1 MTNSIQEI
9 EQAKVLLVIGSNT
22 TEAHPVIS
30 YYMKRAHRRG
40 ATLIVCDP
48 RVIDLCRWA
57 DIHVQHRIGS
67 DIALVN
73 GLMHEI
79 IEQGW
84 ADTEF
89 IEQHTEGFDELKA
102 TVERYP
108 VERAAEISGVP
119 AEQIRRVARVLGEAE
134 SAGVYYTLGI
144 TEHISGTA
152 NVEALANLQM
162 LLGNLGKPSAGL
174 NPLRGQNNVQGAC
187 DVGALPNVYHNYQRV
202 DDADVAAKFEQ
213 AWGRPGLSR
222 TPGLTIPSMM
232 DGLEDGSLRAL
243 YVFGENI
250 VMSEPNTHRTER
262 LLRDAELVIVNDIFP
277 NETTAFADV
286 VFPAT
291 SWAEV
296 DGTFTNTER
305 RVQRVRK
312 ALEPPGEAR
321 DDWWIFAE
329 LSKRLGHD
337 PGFTSAAGIWEE
349 LRELGTSY
357 RGITWERCAEVGI
370 QWPAPTLDHPG
381 TPYLHPGGKFTRGR
395 GRFVPT
401 EWVPPSELP
410 DDEFPLVL
418 STGRRLWH
426 YHTGTQTHR
435 SIGFDEVC
443 GEELIEISPD
453 DAGRLGIA
461 DGEMVRVTSRRGS
474 VLVRAWVTD
483 RSPVGICWMAFHF
496 PEAHANVL
504 TTEAGDPITQTP
516 ELKHCAIRVDK
527 VPVAP
532 GAADAVDGAGVTA
545 ASATVAA
552 PGSALEG
559 VAS

>member
-9 EQAKVLLVIGSNT
+9 EQAEVMLVIGSNT

-30 YYMKRAHRRG
+30 YYMKRARKRG

-57 DIHVQHRIGS
+57 DVHVQHRIGS

-73 GLMHEI
+73 GLMREI
-79 IEQGW
+79 IANGW
-84 ADTEF
+84 ADEAF
-89 IEQHTEGFDELKA
+89 IAEHTEGYEAVRDV
-102 TVERYP
+102 VEAYDLEMTSR
-108 VERAAEISGVP
+108 ITGVP
-119 AEQIRRVARVLGEAE
+119 ADLIRRVARILGEAG

-187 DVGALPNVYHNYQRV
+187 DVGALPNVFQNYQKV
-202 DDADVAAKFEQ
+202 DDPEVIAKFEQ
-213 AWGRPGLSR
+213 AWGRPGLSPAVGR
-222 TPGLTIPSMM
+222 NIPAML
-232 DGLEDGSLRAL
+232 GGIEDGSVRAL

-250 VMSEPNTHRTER
+250 VMSEPNTNRTSR
-262 LLRDAELVIVNDIFP
+262 LLEAADLVIVNDIFET
-277 NETTAFADV
+277 ETTAFADV

-291 SWAEV
+291 SWAEGE
-296 DGTFTNTER
+296 GTYTNTER

-312 ALEPPGEAR
+312 AVEPPGEAR
-321 DDWWIFAE
+321 DDWWIFQE
-329 LSKRLGHD
+329 LGRRLGHD
-337 PGFTSAAGIWEE
+337 MGFAGPADIWEE

-357 RGITWERCAEVGI
+357 HGITWERCEEVGI

-381 TPYLHPGGKFTRGR
+381 TPYLHMGGRFTRGK
-395 GRFVPT
+395 GRFVPV

-426 YHTGTQTHR
+426 YHTGTQTRR
-435 SIGFDEVC
+435 SAGFEEVS
-443 GEELIEISPD
+443 GEELIEISPA
-453 DAGRLGIA
+453 DAERLGIA
-461 DGEMVRVTSRRGS
+461 DGEMVRVSSRRGS
-474 VLVRAWVTD
+474 VDVRAWVTH
-483 RSPVGICWMAFHF
+483 RSPPGVCWMAFHF
-496 PEAHANVL
+496 REAHANVL
-504 TTEAGDPITQTP
+504 TIEAGDPVTQTP
-516 ELKHCAIRVDK
+516 ELKHCAIRVDRLPATDDPPTAVRATGAVESVEP
-527 VPVAP
+527 VPR
-532 GAADAVDGAGVTA
+532 
-545 ASATVAA
+545 
-552 PGSALEG
+552 
-559 VAS
+559 

>member
-1 MTNSIQEI
+1 MTNSIREI
-9 EQAKVLLVIGSNT
+9 EQANVLLVIGSNT

-30 YYMKRAHRRG
+30 YYMKRAHKRG

-48 RVIDLCRWA
+48 RTIDLCRWA

-84 ADTEF
+84 ADQAF
-89 IEQHTEGFDELKA
+89 IDAHTEGFDAVRE
-102 TVERYP
+102 TVGRYP
-108 VERAAEISGVP
+108 VERASEITGVP
-119 AEQIRRVARVLGEAE
+119 ADLIRRVARVLGEAE

-162 LLGNLGKPSAGL
+162 LLGNIGKPGAGL

-187 DVGALPNVYHNYQRV
+187 DVGALPDVYVNYQRV
-202 DDADVAAKFEQ
+202 DNPEVAAKFEQ
-213 AWGRPGLSR
+213 AWGRPGLSTTAGR
-222 TPGLTIPSMM
+222 NIPAML
-232 DGLEDGSLRAL
+232 GGIEDGSLRAL

-250 VMSEPNTHRTER
+250 VMSEPNTNRTTA
-262 LLRDAELVIVNDIFP
+262 LLQAAELVIVNDIFET
-277 NETTAFADV
+277 ETTAFADV

-291 SWAEV
+291 SWAEA
-296 DGTFTNTER
+296 DGTYTNTER
-305 RVQRVRK
+305 RVQRVRP
-312 ALEPPGEAR
+312 AIRPPGEAR

-329 LSKRLGHD
+329 LARRLGHD
-337 PGFTSAAGIWEE
+337 LGFSGPAGIWEE

-357 RGITWERCAEVGI
+357 HGITWERCDEVGV

-381 TPYLHPGGKFTRGR
+381 TPYLHMGGEFTRGR
-395 GRFVPT
+395 GRFVPVD
-401 EWVPPSELP
+401 WVPPYELP
-410 DDEFPLVL
+410 DEEYPLVL

-435 SIGFDEVC
+435 SAGFDEVS
-443 GEELIEISPD
+443 GEELFEISPA
-453 DAGRLGIA
+453 DAERLGIA
-461 DGEMVRVTSRRGS
+461 DGETVRVISRRGS
-474 VLVRAWVTD
+474 VDVRAWVTH
-483 RSPVGICWMAFHF
+483 RSPPGVCWMAFHF
-496 PEAHANVL
+496 AKAHANVL

-516 ELKHCAIRVDK
+516 ELKHCAIRVEK
-527 VPVAP
+527 LVP
-532 GAADAVDGAGVTA
+532 AGTP
-545 ASATVAA
+545 AT
-552 PGSALEG
+552 LDG

>member
-9 EQAKVLLVIGSNT
+9 EQAKVMLVIGSNT

-30 YYMKRAHRRG
+30 YFMKRAQKKG

-48 RVIDLCRWA
+48 RTIDLCRWA

-79 IEQGW
+79 ISGGW
-84 ADTEF
+84 ADQDF
-89 IEQHTEGFDELKA
+89 IEQHTEGFEA
-102 TVERYP
+102 AREAVERYP
-108 VERAAEISGVP
+108 VERASEITGVP
-119 AEQIRRVARVLGEAE
+119 ADLIRRVARVLGEAE

-162 LLGNLGKPSAGL
+162 LLGNIGKPGAGL

-187 DVGALPNVYHNYQRV
+187 DVGALPGVYQNYQKV
-202 DDADVAAKFEQ
+202 DSPEVAAKFER
-213 AWGRPGLSR
+213 AWSRPGLSTTVGR
-222 TPGLTIPSMM
+222 TIPSMLS
-232 DGLEDGSLRAL
+232 GLEDGSLRAL

-250 VMSEPNTHRTER
+250 VMSEPNSNRTAA
-262 LLRDAELVIVNDIFP
+262 LLDEAELVIVNDIFET
-277 NETTAFADV
+277 ETTAFADV

-291 SWAEV
+291 SWAEA
-296 DGTFTNTER
+296 DGTYTNTER
-305 RVQRVRK
+305 RVQRVRP
-312 ALEPPGEAR
+312 AIRPPGEAR

-329 LSKRLGHD
+329 LARRLGHD
-337 PGFTSAAGIWEE
+337 LGFSGPAGIWEE

-357 RGITWERCAEVGI
+357 HGITWERCDDVGV

-381 TPYLHPGGKFTRGR
+381 TPYLHMGGQFTRGR
-395 GRFVPT
+395 GRFVPV
-401 EWVPPSELP
+401 EWVPPAEMP
-410 DDEFPLVL
+410 DEEYPLVL

-435 SIGFDEVC
+435 SAGFDEVS
-443 GEELIEISPD
+443 GEELFEISPA
-453 DAGRLGIA
+453 DAERLGIA
-461 DGEMVRVTSRRGS
+461 DGETVRVTSRRGS
-474 VLVRAWVTD
+474 VDVRAWVTH
-483 RSPVGICWMAFHF
+483 RSPPGVCWMAFHF
-496 PEAHANVL
+496 AKAHANVL

-516 ELKHCAIRVDK
+516 ELKHCAVRVEK
-527 VPVAP
+527 LVPAGEAPAEKVAP
-532 GAADAVDGAGVTA
+532 AGK
-545 ASATVAA
+545 VA
-552 PGSALEG
+552 L
-559 VAS
+559 

>member
-30 YYMKRAHRRG
+30 YYMKRARKRG

-48 RVIDLCRWA
+48 RAIDLVRWA
-57 DIHVQHRIGS
+57 DIHVPHRIGS
-67 DIALVN
+67 DIALIN

-79 IEQGW
+79 IAQGW
-84 ADTEF
+84 ADQAF
-89 IEQHTEGFDELKA
+89 IDEHTEGFEDVRA
-102 TVERYP
+102 TVDRYP
-108 VERAAEISGVP
+108 VERASEITGVP
-119 AEQIRRVARVLGEAE
+119 ADLLRRVARILGEAE

-162 LLGNLGKPSAGL
+162 LLGNLGKPGAGL

-187 DVGALPNVYHNYQRV
+187 DVGALPNVYQNYQRV
-202 DDADVAAKFEQ
+202 DSPEVAAKFEQ

-222 TPGLTIPSMM
+222 TVGRSIPSMM
-232 DGLEDGSLRAL
+232 DGLEDGTLRAL

-250 VMSEPNTHRTER
+250 VMTEPNTTRTSA
-262 LLRDAELVIVNDIFP
+262 LLEAAELVIVNDIF
-277 NETTAFADV
+277 ETETSAFADV

-291 SWAEV
+291 SWGEV
-296 DGTFTNTER
+296 DGTYTNTER
-305 RVQRVRK
+305 RIQRVRP
-312 ALEPPGEAR
+312 ALQPPGEAR

-329 LSKRLGHD
+329 LSRRLGHD
-337 PGFTSAAGIWEE
+337 LGFSGPADIWEE

-357 RGITWERCAEVGI
+357 HGITWERCETVGI

-381 TPYLHPGGKFTRGR
+381 TPYLHAGGQFTRGR
-395 GRFVPT
+395 GRFVPV
-401 EWVPPSELP
+401 EWVPPFELP
-410 DDEFPLVL
+410 DDEYPLVL

-426 YHTGTQTHR
+426 YHSGTQTHR
-435 SIGFDEVC
+435 SAGFDEVF

-453 DAGRLGIA
+453 DAARLGIA
-461 DGEMVRVTSRRGS
+461 DRDMVRVTSRRGS
-474 VLVRAWVTD
+474 VDVRAWVTH
-483 RSPVGICWMAFHF
+483 RSPPGVCWMAFHF
-496 PEAHANVL
+496 GNANANLL
-504 TTEAGDPITQTP
+504 TTEAGDAVTQTP
-516 ELKHCAIRVDK
+516 ELKHCAIRVEK
-527 VPVAP
+527 LVEVEH
-532 GAADAVDGAGVTA
+532 A
-545 ASATVAA
+545 ASVVQAA
-552 PGSALEG
+552 PIGQ